1 MNKKSLVLQDFLFF
15 ITTFLIFIISISLVL
30 TYSRKESDDN
40 LVRYSEIVLALYDEG
55 NNDYSEVDKAFNESI
70 DIRVTILN
78 GRNGDVI
85 YDNNSNYNQE
95 ENRLN
100 EFLNYADKGI
110 YEKYSLTLNDEMFYL
125 VRSDGSNY
133 IRVGILKSEVM
144 EVTNNIALYGS
155 ISLILLNIIYFI
167 LSYLYFK
174 KNIDTLKEEVI
185 KLDSLVN
192 PQSFIKDFD
201 IQDLKNTMSKSY
213 TLINEQINEVKS
225 EKEKYEFILNNISEG
240 FIVLDLNYNIIQ
252 INKYALN
259 IFNKNFNEVYG
270 HNIVYLYN
278 ASNLLNNIEKM
289 NKAFKSFKEKIDERI
304 YEFEI
309 NKIAFNNINLIAI
322 LFIDITNEENTEIMK
337 KEFFANAS
345 HELKSP
351 LTSIIGYQ
359 ELIKEGIIKDNNEIK
374 NISEK
379 TLKESIRMKNIVLD
393 MLELSKLESKEVKE
407 IESLNLKEIIEDII
421 SSNEVLIKQ
430 KNIKI
435 TANLKD
441 FYINSSFEDIQKL
454 LSNIISNAINYNNI
468 NGEIKLILK
477 DNSFIC
483 KDTGIGIKKED
494 LPRIFE
500 RFYRVDKSRSKENS
514 GTGLGLAIVKHI
526 CLNYHYKIK
535 VDSKFGLG
543 TTFTIIFK

>member
-1 MNKKSLVLQDFLFF
+1 MNKKNLVLQDFLFF

-289 NKAFKSFKEKIDERI
+289 DKAFKSFKEKIDERI

-309 NKIAFNNINLIAI
+309 NKITFNNINLIAI

-468 NGEIKLILK
+468 NGEIELILK

-500 RFYRVDKSRSKENS
+500 RFYRVDKSRSKENG

-543 TTFTIIFK
+543 TTFTITFK

>member
-1 MNKKSLVLQDFLFF
+1 
-15 ITTFLIFIISISLVL
+15 
-30 TYSRKESDDN
+30 
-40 LVRYSEIVLALYDEG
+40 
-55 NNDYSEVDKAFNESI
+55 
-70 DIRVTILN
+70 
-78 GRNGDVI
+78 
-85 YDNNSNYNQE
+85 
-95 ENRLN
+95 
-100 EFLNYADKGI
+100 
-110 YEKYSLTLNDEMFYL
+110 
-125 VRSDGSNY
+125 
-133 IRVGILKSEVM
+133 
-144 EVTNNIALYGS
+144 
-155 ISLILLNIIYFI
+155 
-167 LSYLYFK
+167 
-174 KNIDTLKEEVI
+174 
-185 KLDSLVN
+185 
-192 PQSFIKDFD
+192 
-201 IQDLKNTMSKSY
+201 
-213 TLINEQINEVKS
+213 
-225 EKEKYEFILNNISEG
+225 
-240 FIVLDLNYNIIQ
+240 
-252 INKYALN
+252 
-259 IFNKNFNEVYG
+259 
-270 HNIVYLYN
+270 
-278 ASNLLNNIEKM
+278 
-289 NKAFKSFKEKIDERI
+289 
-304 YEFEI
+304 
-309 NKIAFNNINLIAI
+309 
-322 LFIDITNEENTEIMK
+322 MK

-407 IESLNLKEIIEDII
+407 IERLNLKEIIEDII

-468 NGEIKLILK
+468 NGEMVLILK

>member
-40 LVRYSEIVLALYDEG
+40 LTHYSEIVLALYDEG

-85 YDNNSNYNQE
+85 YDNNPNYNQE

-468 NGEIKLILK
+468 NGEIELILK

-543 TTFTIIFK
+543 TTFTITFK

>member
-1 MNKKSLVLQDFLFF
+1 
-15 ITTFLIFIISISLVL
+15 
-30 TYSRKESDDN
+30 
-40 LVRYSEIVLALYDEG
+40 
-55 NNDYSEVDKAFNESI
+55 
-70 DIRVTILN
+70 
-78 GRNGDVI
+78 
-85 YDNNSNYNQE
+85 
-95 ENRLN
+95 
-100 EFLNYADKGI
+100 
-110 YEKYSLTLNDEMFYL
+110 
-125 VRSDGSNY
+125 
-133 IRVGILKSEVM
+133 
-144 EVTNNIALYGS
+144 
-155 ISLILLNIIYFI
+155 
-167 LSYLYFK
+167 
-174 KNIDTLKEEVI
+174 
-185 KLDSLVN
+185 
-192 PQSFIKDFD
+192 
-201 IQDLKNTMSKSY
+201 
-213 TLINEQINEVKS
+213 
-225 EKEKYEFILNNISEG
+225 
-240 FIVLDLNYNIIQ
+240 
-252 INKYALN
+252 
-259 IFNKNFNEVYG
+259 
-270 HNIVYLYN
+270 
-278 ASNLLNNIEKM
+278 M

-309 NKIAFNNINLIAI
+309 NKITFNNINLIAI

-435 TANLKD
+435 TSNLKD

-468 NGEIKLILK
+468 NGEIELILK

-543 TTFTIIFK
+543 TTFTITFK

>member
-40 LVRYSEIVLALYDEG
+40 LVHYSEIVLALYDEG

-78 GRNGDVI
+78 GSNGDVI
-85 YDNNSNYNQE
+85 YDNNPNYNQE

-155 ISLILLNIIYFI
+155 IGLILLNIIYFI

-185 KLDSLVN
+185 KLDCLVN

-289 NKAFKSFKEKIDERI
+289 DKGFKSFKEKIDERI

-309 NKIAFNNINLIAI
+309 NKITFNNINLIAI

-468 NGEIKLILK
+468 NGEIEIILK

-543 TTFTIIFK
+543 TTFTITFK

>member
-40 LVRYSEIVLALYDEG
+40 LTHYSEIVLALYDEG
-55 NNDYSEVDKAFNESI
+55 NNNYSEVDKAFNESI

-78 GRNGDVI
+78 GSNGDVI

-468 NGEIKLILK
+468 NGEIELILK

-543 TTFTIIFK
+543 TTFTITFK

>member
-40 LVRYSEIVLALYDEG
+40 LTHYSEIVLALYDEG

-78 GRNGDVI
+78 GSNGDVI
-85 YDNNSNYNQE
+85 YDNNPNYNQE

-289 NKAFKSFKEKIDERI
+289 DKGFKSFKEKIDERI

-309 NKIAFNNINLIAI
+309 NKITFNNINLIAI

-468 NGEIKLILK
+468 NGEIEIILK

>member
-40 LVRYSEIVLALYDEG
+40 LVHYSEIVLALYDEE
-55 NNDYSEVDKAFNESI
+55 NNNYSEVDKAFNESI

-78 GRNGDVI
+78 GSNGDVI
-85 YDNNSNYNQE
+85 YDNNPNYNQE

-110 YEKYSLTLNDEMFYL
+110 YEKYSLTLNDKMFYL

-192 PQSFIKDFD
+192 PQSFINDFD

-289 NKAFKSFKEKIDERI
+289 DKAFKSFKEKIDERI

-309 NKIAFNNINLIAI
+309 NKITFNNINLIAI

-359 ELIKEGIIKDNNEIK
+359 ELIREGIIKDNNEIK

-468 NGEIKLILK
+468 NGEIELILK

-483 KDTGIGIKKED
+483 KDTGIGIKKEE

>member
-40 LVRYSEIVLALYDEG
+40 LVHYSEIVLALYDEG
-55 NNDYSEVDKAFNESI
+55 NNNYSEVDKAFNESI

-78 GRNGDVI
+78 GSNGDVI
-85 YDNNSNYNQE
+85 YDNNPNYNQE

-155 ISLILLNIIYFI
+155 ISLILLNFIYFI

-289 NKAFKSFKEKIDERI
+289 DKGFKSFKEKIDERI

-309 NKIAFNNINLIAI
+309 NKITFNNINLIAI

-441 FYINSSFEDIQKL
+441 FNINSSFEDIQKL

-468 NGEIKLILK
+468 NGEIELILK

>member
-40 LVRYSEIVLALYDEG
+40 LVHYSEIVLALYDEG
-55 NNDYSEVDKAFNESI
+55 NNNYSEVDKAFNESI

-78 GRNGDVI
+78 GSNGDVI
-85 YDNNSNYNQE
+85 YDNNPNYNQE

-110 YEKYSLTLNDEMFYL
+110 YEKYSLTLNDDMFYL

-289 NKAFKSFKEKIDERI
+289 DKAFKSFKEKIDERI

-309 NKIAFNNINLIAI
+309 NKITFNNINLIAI
-322 LFIDITNEENTEIMK
+322 LFIDVTNEENTEIMK

-407 IESLNLKEIIEDII
+407 IERLNLKEIIEDII

-468 NGEIKLILK
+468 NGEMVLILK

>member
-1 MNKKSLVLQDFLFF
+1 MNKKCLVLQDFLFF

-289 NKAFKSFKEKIDERI
+289 DKGFKSFKEKIDERI

-309 NKIAFNNINLIAI
+309 NKITFNNINLIAI

-435 TANLKD
+435 IANLKD

-454 LSNIISNAINYNNI
+454 FSNIISNAINYNNI
-468 NGEIKLILK
+468 NGEIEIILK

>member
-40 LVRYSEIVLALYDEG
+40 LVHYSEIVLALYDEG
-55 NNDYSEVDKAFNESI
+55 NNDYEEVDKAFNESI

-78 GRNGDVI
+78 GSNGDVI
-85 YDNNSNYNQE
+85 YDNNHNYNQE

-110 YEKYSLTLNDEMFYL
+110 YEKYSLTLNDKMFYL

-289 NKAFKSFKEKIDERI
+289 DKPFKSFKEKIDERI

-468 NGEIKLILK
+468 NGEIEIILK

>member
-85 YDNNSNYNQE
+85 YDNNPNYNQE

-110 YEKYSLTLNDEMFYL
+110 YEKYSLTLNDEMLYL

-289 NKAFKSFKEKIDERI
+289 DKGFKSFKEKIDERI

-468 NGEIKLILK
+468 NGEIEIILK

-543 TTFTIIFK
+543 TTFTITFK

>member
-40 LVRYSEIVLALYDEG
+40 LVHYSEIVLALYDEG
-55 NNDYSEVDKAFNESI
+55 NNNYSEVDKAFNESI

-78 GRNGDVI
+78 GSNGDVI
-85 YDNNSNYNQE
+85 YDNNPNYNQE

-213 TLINEQINEVKS
+213 ILINEQINEVKS

-259 IFNKNFNEVYG
+259 IFNKKFNEVYG

-289 NKAFKSFKEKIDERI
+289 DKAFKSFKEKIDERI

-309 NKIAFNNINLIAI
+309 NKITFNNINLIAI

-359 ELIKEGIIKDNNEIK
+359 ELIKEGIIKDNNKIK

-435 TANLKD
+435 TANIKD

-454 LSNIISNAINYNNI
+454 LSNIISNAINYNEI
-468 NGEIKLILK
+468 NGEIELILK

>member
-40 LVRYSEIVLALYDEG
+40 LVHYSEIVLALYDEE
-55 NNDYSEVDKAFNESI
+55 NNNYSEVDKAFNESI

-78 GRNGDVI
+78 GSNGDVI
-85 YDNNSNYNQE
+85 YDNNPNYNQE

-110 YEKYSLTLNDEMFYL
+110 YEKYSLTLNDKMFYL

-155 ISLILLNIIYFI
+155 ISLILLNFIYFI

-289 NKAFKSFKEKIDERI
+289 DKAFKSFKEKIDERI

-309 NKIAFNNINLIAI
+309 NKITFNNINLIAI

-468 NGEIKLILK
+468 NGEIDLILK

>member
-30 TYSRKESDDN
+30 THSRKESDDN
-40 LVRYSEIVLALYDEG
+40 LTHYSEIVLALYDEG

-78 GRNGDVI
+78 GSNGDVI

-155 ISLILLNIIYFI
+155 IGLILLNIIYFI

-289 NKAFKSFKEKIDERI
+289 DKGFKSFKEKIDERI

-309 NKIAFNNINLIAI
+309 NKITFNNINLIAI

-468 NGEIKLILK
+468 NGEIEIILK

-543 TTFTIIFK
+543 TTFTITFK

>member
-1 MNKKSLVLQDFLFF
+1 
-15 ITTFLIFIISISLVL
+15 
-30 TYSRKESDDN
+30 
-40 LVRYSEIVLALYDEG
+40 
-55 NNDYSEVDKAFNESI
+55 
-70 DIRVTILN
+70 
-78 GRNGDVI
+78 
-85 YDNNSNYNQE
+85 
-95 ENRLN
+95 
-100 EFLNYADKGI
+100 
-110 YEKYSLTLNDEMFYL
+110 MFYL

-133 IRVGILKSEVM
+133 IRIGILKSEVM

-259 IFNKNFNEVYG
+259 IFNKNFNEVFG

-289 NKAFKSFKEKIDERI
+289 NKGFKSFKEKIDERI

-309 NKIAFNNINLIAI
+309 NKITFNNINLIAI

-374 NISEK
+374 NTSEK

-407 IESLNLKEIIEDII
+407 IERLNLKEIIEDII

-435 TANLKD
+435 TTNLKD

-468 NGEIKLILK
+468 NGEIELIL
-477 DNSFIC
+477 
-483 KDTGIGIKKED
+483 
-494 LPRIFE
+494 L
-500 RFYRVDKSRSKENS
+500 
-514 GTGLGLAIVKHI
+514 
-526 CLNYHYKIK
+526 
-535 VDSKFGLG
+535 
-543 TTFTIIFK
+543 

>member
-40 LVRYSEIVLALYDEG
+40 LVHYSEIVLALYDEE
-55 NNDYSEVDKAFNESI
+55 NNNYSEVDKAFNESI

-78 GRNGDVI
+78 GSNGDVI
-85 YDNNSNYNQE
+85 YDNNPNYNQE

-110 YEKYSLTLNDEMFYL
+110 YEKYSLTLNDKMFYL

-289 NKAFKSFKEKIDERI
+289 DKGFKSFKEKIDERI

-309 NKIAFNNINLIAI
+309 NKITFNNINLIAI

-407 IESLNLKEIIEDII
+407 IERLNLKEIIEDII

-441 FYINSSFEDIQKL
+441 FNINSSFEDIQKL

-468 NGEIKLILK
+468 NGEIELILK

>member
-40 LVRYSEIVLALYDEG
+40 LTHYSEIVLSLYDEG

-78 GRNGDVI
+78 GSNGDVI
-85 YDNNSNYNQE
+85 YDNNPNYNQE

-289 NKAFKSFKEKIDERI
+289 DKGFKSFKEKIDERI

-468 NGEIKLILK
+468 NGEIELILK

-526 CLNYHYKIK
+526 CLNYLYKIK

-543 TTFTIIFK
+543 TTFTITFK

>member
-40 LVRYSEIVLALYDEG
+40 LVHYSEIVLALYDEG
-55 NNDYSEVDKAFNESI
+55 NNNYSEVDKAFNEAI

-78 GRNGDVI
+78 GSNGDVI
-85 YDNNSNYNQE
+85 YDNNPNYNQE

-213 TLINEQINEVKS
+213 ILINEQINEVKS

-259 IFNKNFNEVYG
+259 IFNKKFNEVYG

-289 NKAFKSFKEKIDERI
+289 DKAFKSFKEKIDERI

-309 NKIAFNNINLIAI
+309 NKITFNNINLIAI

-359 ELIKEGIIKDNNEIK
+359 ELIKEGIIKDNNKIK

-435 TANLKD
+435 TANIKD

-454 LSNIISNAINYNNI
+454 LSNIISNAINYNEI
-468 NGEIKLILK
+468 NGEIELILK

>member
-40 LVRYSEIVLALYDEG
+40 LTHYSEIVLALYDEG

-78 GRNGDVI
+78 GSNGDVI

-125 VRSDGSNY
+125 VRGDGSNY

-289 NKAFKSFKEKIDERI
+289 DKAFKSFKEKIDGRI

-309 NKIAFNNINLIAI
+309 NKITFNNINLIAI

-468 NGEIKLILK
+468 NGEIELILK

-543 TTFTIIFK
+543 TTFTITFK

>member
-40 LVRYSEIVLALYDEG
+40 LVHYSEIVLALYDEG
-55 NNDYSEVDKAFNESI
+55 NNNYSEVDKAFNESI

-78 GRNGDVI
+78 GSNGDVI

-309 NKIAFNNINLIAI
+309 NKITFNNINLIAI

-435 TANLKD
+435 TSNLKD

-468 NGEIKLILK
+468 NGEIELILK

-543 TTFTIIFK
+543 TTFTITFK

>member
-78 GRNGDVI
+78 GSNGDVI

-289 NKAFKSFKEKIDERI
+289 DKGFKSFKEKIDERI

-359 ELIKEGIIKDNNEIK
+359 ELIKEGIIKDNNAIK

-435 TANLKD
+435 TANIKD

-468 NGEIKLILK
+468 NGKIEIILK

-543 TTFTIIFK
+543 TTFTITFK

>member
-40 LVRYSEIVLALYDEG
+40 LVHYSEIVLALYDEE
-55 NNDYSEVDKAFNESI
+55 NNNYSEVDKAFNESI

-78 GRNGDVI
+78 GSNGDVI
-85 YDNNSNYNQE
+85 YDNNPNYNQE

-110 YEKYSLTLNDEMFYL
+110 YEKYSLTLNDKMFYL

-192 PQSFIKDFD
+192 PQSFINDFD

-289 NKAFKSFKEKIDERI
+289 DKAFKSFKEKIDERI

-309 NKIAFNNINLIAI
+309 NKITFNNINLIAI

-359 ELIKEGIIKDNNEIK
+359 ELIREGIIKDNNEIK

-468 NGEIKLILK
+468 NGEIELILK

>member
-55 NNDYSEVDKAFNESI
+55 NNNYSEVDKAFNESI

-85 YDNNSNYNQE
+85 YDNNPNYNQE

-155 ISLILLNIIYFI
+155 ISLILLSVIYFI

-289 NKAFKSFKEKIDERI
+289 DKGFKSFKEKIDERI

-309 NKIAFNNINLIAI
+309 NKIAFNNINLIAT

-468 NGEIKLILK
+468 NGEIELILK

>member
-40 LVRYSEIVLALYDEG
+40 LVHYSEIVLALYDEE
-55 NNDYSEVDKAFNESI
+55 NNDYSEVDKTFNESI

-78 GRNGDVI
+78 GSNGDVI
-85 YDNNSNYNQE
+85 YDNNPNYNQE

-110 YEKYSLTLNDEMFYL
+110 YEKYSLTLNEKMFYL
-125 VRSDGSNY
+125 VRSDDSNY

-155 ISLILLNIIYFI
+155 ISLILLNVIYFI

-289 NKAFKSFKEKIDERI
+289 DKTFKSFKEKIDERI

-309 NKIAFNNINLIAI
+309 NKITFNNINLIAI

-407 IESLNLKEIIEDII
+407 IERLNLKEIIEDII

-468 NGEIKLILK
+468 NGEIELILK

-483 KDTGIGIKKED
+483 KDNGIGIKKED

>member
-40 LVRYSEIVLALYDEG
+40 LVHYSEIVLALYDER
-55 NNDYSEVDKAFNESI
+55 NNNYSEVDKAFNESI

-78 GRNGDVI
+78 GSNGDVI
-85 YDNNSNYNQE
+85 YDNNPNYNQE

-100 EFLNYADKGI
+100 EFLNYVDKGI

-278 ASNLLNNIEKM
+278 ASN
-289 NKAFKSFKEKIDERI
+289 FSWYF
-304 YEFEI
+304 
-309 NKIAFNNINLIAI
+309 I
-322 LFIDITNEENTEIMK
+322 LPK
-337 KEFFANAS
+337 
-345 HELKSP
+345 
-351 LTSIIGYQ
+351 
-359 ELIKEGIIKDNNEIK
+359 
-374 NISEK
+374 
-379 TLKESIRMKNIVLD
+379 
-393 MLELSKLESKEVKE
+393 
-407 IESLNLKEIIEDII
+407 
-421 SSNEVLIKQ
+421 
-430 KNIKI
+430 
-435 TANLKD
+435 
-441 FYINSSFEDIQKL
+441 
-454 LSNIISNAINYNNI
+454 
-468 NGEIKLILK
+468 
-477 DNSFIC
+477 
-483 KDTGIGIKKED
+483 
-494 LPRIFE
+494 
-500 RFYRVDKSRSKENS
+500 
-514 GTGLGLAIVKHI
+514 
-526 CLNYHYKIK
+526 
-535 VDSKFGLG
+535 
-543 TTFTIIFK
+543 

>member
-468 NGEIKLILK
+468 NGEIEIILK

-543 TTFTIIFK
+543 TTFTITFK

>member
-40 LVRYSEIVLALYDEG
+40 LVHYSEIVLALYDEG

-78 GRNGDVI
+78 GSNGDVI
-85 YDNNSNYNQE
+85 YDNNPNYNQE

-100 EFLNYADKGI
+100 EFINYADKGI
-110 YEKYSLTLNDEMFYL
+110 YEKYSLTLNDKMFYL
-125 VRSDGSNY
+125 VRSDGFNY

-289 NKAFKSFKEKIDERI
+289 DKAFKSFKEKIDERI

-309 NKIAFNNINLIAI
+309 NKITFNNINLIAI

-407 IESLNLKEIIEDII
+407 IERLNLKEIIEDII

-468 NGEIKLILK
+468 NGEIELILK

-543 TTFTIIFK
+543 TTFTIILK

>member
-40 LVRYSEIVLALYDEG
+40 LVHYSEIVLALYDEG
-55 NNDYSEVDKAFNESI
+55 NNNYSEVDKAFNESI

-78 GRNGDVI
+78 GSNGDVI
-85 YDNNSNYNQE
+85 YDNNPNYNQE

-155 ISLILLNIIYFI
+155 ISLILLNVIYFI

-289 NKAFKSFKEKIDERI
+289 DKAFKSFKEKIDERI

-309 NKIAFNNINLIAI
+309 NKITFNNINLIAI

-337 KEFFANAS
+337 KEFF
-345 HELKSP
+345 HL
-351 LTSIIGYQ
+351 Y
-359 ELIKEGIIKDNNEIK
+359 
-374 NISEK
+374 
-379 TLKESIRMKNIVLD
+379 
-393 MLELSKLESKEVKE
+393 
-407 IESLNLKEIIEDII
+407 
-421 SSNEVLIKQ
+421 
-430 KNIKI
+430 
-435 TANLKD
+435 
-441 FYINSSFEDIQKL
+441 F
-454 LSNIISNAINYNNI
+454 
-468 NGEIKLILK
+468 
-477 DNSFIC
+477 
-483 KDTGIGIKKED
+483 
-494 LPRIFE
+494 
-500 RFYRVDKSRSKENS
+500 
-514 GTGLGLAIVKHI
+514 
-526 CLNYHYKIK
+526 
-535 VDSKFGLG
+535 
-543 TTFTIIFK
+543 

>member
-30 TYSRKESDDN
+30 TYSKKESDDN
-40 LVRYSEIVLALYDEG
+40 LVHYSEIVLSLYDEE

-78 GRNGDVI
+78 GINGDVI
-85 YDNNSNYNQE
+85 YDNNPNYNQD

-289 NKAFKSFKEKIDERI
+289 DKAFKSFKEKIDERI

-309 NKIAFNNINLIAI
+309 NKITFNNINLIAI

-468 NGEIKLILK
+468 NGEIELILK

-500 RFYRVDKSRSKENS
+500 RFYRVDKSRSKENG

-543 TTFTIIFK
+543 TTFTITFK

>member
-40 LVRYSEIVLALYDEG
+40 LVHYSEIVLALYDEE
-55 NNDYSEVDKAFNESI
+55 NNNYSEVDKAFNESI

-78 GRNGDVI
+78 GSNGDVI
-85 YDNNSNYNQE
+85 YDNNPNYNQE

-110 YEKYSLTLNDEMFYL
+110 YEKYSLTLNDKMFYL

-155 ISLILLNIIYFI
+155 ISLILLNVIYFI

-289 NKAFKSFKEKIDERI
+289 DKGFKSFKEKIDERI

-309 NKIAFNNINLIAI
+309 NKITFNNINLIAI

-407 IESLNLKEIIEDII
+407 IERLNLKEIIEDII

-441 FYINSSFEDIQKL
+441 FNINSSFEDIQKL

-468 NGEIKLILK
+468 NGEIELILK

>member
-78 GRNGDVI
+78 GRNGGVI

-144 EVTNNIALYGS
+144 KVTNNIALYGS

-289 NKAFKSFKEKIDERI
+289 DKGFKSFKEKIDERI

-309 NKIAFNNINLIAI
+309 NKITFNNINLIAI

-441 FYINSSFEDIQKL
+441 FYIKSSFEDILKL

-468 NGEIKLILK
+468 NGEIEIILK

-526 CLNYHYKIK
+526 CLNYHYKIR

>member
-78 GRNGDVI
+78 GSNGDVI

-289 NKAFKSFKEKIDERI
+289 DKGFKSFKEKIDERI

-309 NKIAFNNINLIAI
+309 NKITFNNINLIAI

-435 TANLKD
+435 SANLKD

-468 NGEIKLILK
+468 NGEIEIILK

>member
-78 GRNGDVI
+78 GSNGDVI

-185 KLDSLVN
+185 KLDCLVN

-289 NKAFKSFKEKIDERI
+289 DKAFKSFKEKIDERI

-309 NKIAFNNINLIAI
+309 NKITFNNINLIAI

-441 FYINSSFEDIQKL
+441 FYIKSSFEDIQKL

-468 NGEIKLILK
+468 NGDIELILK